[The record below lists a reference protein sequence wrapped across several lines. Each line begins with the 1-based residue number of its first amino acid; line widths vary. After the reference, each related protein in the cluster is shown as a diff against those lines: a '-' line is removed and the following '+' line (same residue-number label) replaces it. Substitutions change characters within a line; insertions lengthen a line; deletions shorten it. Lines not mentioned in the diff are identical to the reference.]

1 MHQAI
6 MAVEAVEAALIRLNC
21 GFALN
26 STILRIIETG
36 TASRREAPRRSNRR
50 GPFIVFQW
58 GYPMAQRIA
67 HWMAL
72 LFVEGDRAAPG
83 SDGILKETV

>member
-6 MAVEAVEAALIRLNC
+6 VAVVAVEASLVRLNS
-21 GFALN
+21 GFAPN
-26 STILRIIETG
+26 SEILRIIETG

-58 GYPMAQRIA
+58 CHPMAQRIA
-67 HWMAL
+67 HWMTL

-83 SDGILKETV
+83 SDRILKKTV